1 MRCWETAAPPPVARC
16 GLVHTLCCS
25 RPGARGGRLKNNWDV
40 SRAVLAPVY
49 GNARD
54 QSWRPKLAGGGE
66 FLFSRPAKL
75 RIREADLN
83 DCAAGC
89 LCTDARH
96 RVCGVNDGVAAAK
109 YQQSRTCI
117 RTGALS
123 GPETLQT
130 QSQCQV
136 PWGRRPGFE
145 SACTGK
151 LELGGILH
159 AWNASSDDAE
169 CSCAGPVRLRDL
181 C

>member
-89 LCTDARH
+89 SCTDARH

-130 QSQCQV
+130 QMPV
-136 PWGRRPGFE
+136 P
-145 SACTGK
+145 
-151 LELGGILH
+151 
-159 AWNASSDDAE
+159 
-169 CSCAGPVRLRDL
+169 GPVGTQAWL
-181 C
+181 